1 MKFMHK
7 FIGRLWVGLFITAM
21 LAGLVWFAAH
31 KHFPVVHDVLTN
43 NVFGTLSVARPLL
56 TSQNLVVVFADT
68 KKFQANDLAH
78 RIAQAGDAVAIVDTA
93 SALHALAG
101 NENHCLKAD
110 HIIDPV
116 GILADW
122 AHASKDKH
130 SILAGIEDGG
140 LLPFLSALTKSGRA
154 SKNLSVGFSV
164 KIPGGTE
171 LCPPLTSTVVQ
182 GQRVLTSAPPLQG
195 KWLAVWTDQPETDTA
210 VFVRGIAGAKTAI
223 EPYNTSLD
231 TVTVNE
237 IAKIRAERSQDS
249 PLPVVEVPA
258 KNSNETVTLFYSG
271 DGGWRD
277 LDRAVAGLM
286 ADHGYPVVGVDVL
299 RAFWSSTTPEK
310 AANDLTAIM
319 TYYRTAWKA
328 KKFVLAGY
336 SFGADILPALYNR
349 LSEQDRESVALL
361 VLLALGKT
369 ADFEIH
375 VSGWIG
381 KTTDGLPISPELNRI
396 QGNKILCIFG
406 QAEKADSACTALS
419 TPGARLLEL
428 PGGHH
433 FDQDYPK
440 LAMRIIDIYRQ
451 AGLQGSN

>member
-1 MKFMHK
+1 MKFMHNL
-7 FIGRLWVGLFITAM
+7 IGRLGVALFITSM

-31 KHFPVVHDVLTN
+31 KNFPVVHDVLTN
-43 NVFGTLSVARPLL
+43 NVFGTLTVARPLL
-56 TSQNLVVVFADT
+56 TSQNLVVIFADT

-101 NENHCLKAD
+101 KDHHCLEAD

-116 GILADW
+116 RILANW
-122 AHASKDKH
+122 AHASKKKH

-140 LLPFLSALTKSGRA
+140 LLPFLSALTKSGGA
-154 SKNLSVGFSV
+154 SKNLSVGFSM

-171 LCPPLTSTVVQ
+171 LCSPLN
-182 GQRVLTSAPPLQG
+182 SAPPLQG
-195 KWLAVWTDQPETDTA
+195 QWLAVWTDQPETDTA

-223 EPYNTSLD
+223 EPYNTPLD
-231 TVTVNE
+231 TVAVHE
-237 IAKIRAERSQDS
+237 IAKIRAEHSQET

-258 KNSNETVTLFYSG
+258 KNPNETVTLFYSG

-299 RAFWSSTTPEK
+299 RAFWSSITPEK
-310 AANDLTAIM
+310 AAKDLAVIM
-319 TYYRTAWKA
+319 AYYRTAWKA

-381 KTTDGLPISPELNRI
+381 KSTDGLPIAPELNRI

-406 QAEKADSACTALS
+406 QEEKTDSACTALS

-440 LAMRIIDIYRQ
+440 LTMKIIDIYRQ